1 MVVRQ
6 VVCTGYDG
14 SMSSLNL
21 RVATIGTF
29 KANLDD
35 STKPFRTLYITKGMI
50 LASSFHFGD
59 KVWSVKMKF
68 YLAAVLIAG
77 TVLADVGVFETPV
90 RIINEQFYFELN
102 IFFFGSLIVFT
113 LY

>member
-1 MVVRQ
+1 M
-6 VVCTGYDG
+6 
-14 SMSSLNL
+14 
-21 RVATIGTF
+21 
-29 KANLDD
+29 
-35 STKPFRTLYITKGMI
+35 
-50 LASSFHFGD
+50 
-59 KVWSVKMKF
+59 KMKF